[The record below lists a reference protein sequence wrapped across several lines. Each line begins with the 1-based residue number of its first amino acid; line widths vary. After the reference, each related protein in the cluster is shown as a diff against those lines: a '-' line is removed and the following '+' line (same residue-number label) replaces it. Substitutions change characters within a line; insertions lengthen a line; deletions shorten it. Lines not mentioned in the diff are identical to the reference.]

1 MEMFVL
7 NLLVAIGLIWLG
19 AYGTAYL
26 IAGYI
31 LSNSEADILAKIREL
46 KKEAED
52 IVDDYRNA

>member
-1 MEMFVL
+1 MFLL

-31 LSNSEADILAKIREL
+31 LSNSEVDVLAKIREI
-46 KKEAED
+46 KKRSGGS
-52 IVDDYRNA
+52 Y

>member
-19 AYGTAYL
+19 AYGTSYL

-31 LSNSEADILAKIREL
+31 LGNSEADILAKIREL

>member
-1 MEMFVL
+1 MEMLVL
-7 NLLVAIGLIWLG
+7 NLLVAIGLVWLG

>member
-1 MEMFVL
+1 MTMFIL
-7 NLLVAIGLIWLG
+7 NLLIAIGLVWLG

>member
-1 MEMFVL
+1 MFLL

-31 LSNSEADILAKIREL
+31 LSNSEVDVLAKIREI
-46 KKEAED
+46 KKEAEEATN
-52 IVDDYRNA
+52 DYRNA

>member
-1 MEMFVL
+1 MEMFIL
-7 NLLVAIGLIWLG
+7 NLLVAIGLVWLG

-31 LSNSEADILAKIREL
+31 LSNSEASILAKIREI

>member
-1 MEMFVL
+1 MKMFIL
-7 NLLVAIGLIWLG
+7 NLLIAIGLVWLG

-31 LSNSEADILAKIREL
+31 LSNSEADILAKIREI

>member
-7 NLLVAIGLIWLG
+7 NLLIAIGLVWLG

-26 IAGYI
+26 VAGYI
-31 LSNSEADILAKIREL
+31 LSNSEVDILVKIREM

-52 IVDDYRNA
+52 ALNDNRNA

>member
-1 MEMFVL
+1 MEMLIL
-7 NLLVAIGLIWLG
+7 NLLIAIGLVWLG

-31 LSNSEADILAKIREL
+31 LSNSETDILAKIREI

>member
-7 NLLVAIGLIWLG
+7 NLLVAIALIWLG
-19 AYGTAYL
+19 AYGTVYL

>member
-1 MEMFVL
+1 MEMFIL
-7 NLLVAIGLIWLG
+7 NLLIAIGLVWLG
-19 AYGTAYL
+19 AHGTAYL

-52 IVDDYRNA
+52 IVDDCRNA

>member
-19 AYGTAYL
+19 AYGTVYL

-52 IVDDYRNA
+52 IVDDY

>member
-1 MEMFVL
+1 MFLL

-31 LSNSEADILAKIREL
+31 LSNSEADILAKIREI
-46 KKEAED
+46 KKEVED

>member
-1 MEMFVL
+1 MEIFIL
-7 NLLVAIGLIWLG
+7 NLLIAIGLVWLG
-19 AYGTAYL
+19 AYGTVYL

-31 LSNSEADILAKIREL
+31 LSNSEVDILAKIREI